1 MAYPIKDFDQI
12 RNLIIQE
19 IRNSTGITAPD
30 DSDAAI
36 RADGEAAVVE
46 GLYHHQSY
54 IQKQL
59 FVETADEPYLYIHAE
74 VLGVPRL
81 GGSLASGQV
90 TASSN
95 VTLTIPAGN
104 KLTDGKGHFWL
115 VVATT
120 ELSANT
126 PKTIEVVAEQ
136 IGASWNFTG
145 SLLWVSPQAGLS
157 GVATEVSING
167 GVDGEELED
176 WRTRML
182 ERKRLG
188 YFRDRS
194 ADLEEAVK
202 NFSYVKDIYIYKKRR
217 GLGSVDIAFT
227 VKGNPPMLPT
237 TTQVAE
243 VQALLDSI
251 SDHYFDSVAYMPD
264 KEFIDISAVV
274 TGTVDLEL
282 VKTTI
287 KNYMA
292 ELKPV
297 AEYSYSQLFARIL
310 SLAGVTDLVLT
321 PSHNVAPT
329 LDVFHTGWLRLGS
342 LNVTRGT

>member
-1 MAYPIKDFDQI
+1 MAYQIKNFEEI
-12 RNLIIQE
+12 KNLIIQE

-30 DSDAAI
+30 DSDASI
-36 RADGEAAVVE
+36 RADGEASVVE
-46 GLYHHQSY
+46 GLYHHQTY

-59 FVETADEPYLYIHAE
+59 FVETADEPFLYIHAE

-81 GGSLASGQV
+81 GGSLASGTV
-90 TASSN
+90 TAISN
-95 VTLTIPAGN
+95 VALTIQTGS

-115 VVATT
+115 VATTT
-120 ELSANT
+120 ELSANI

-136 IGASWNFTG
+136 IGASWNILG

-157 GVATEVSING
+157 GVATEVAING

-176 WRTRML
+176 WRSRML

-194 ADLEEAVK
+194 ADLEESVK

-217 GLGSVDIAFT
+217 GLGSVDVAFT

-237 TTQVAE
+237 TTQVTE

-251 SDHYFDSVAYMPD
+251 SDHYFDSIAYMPD
-264 KEFIDISAVV
+264 KEFLDISAVAS
-274 TGTVDLEL
+274 GTVDLAL
-282 VKTTI
+282 VETTI
-287 KNYMA
+287 KDYMA

-297 AEYSYSQLFARIL
+297 SEYSYSQLFGRIL
-310 SLAGVTDLVLT
+310 SLVGVTDLVLT
-321 PSHNVAPT
+321 PNHNVAPT

-342 LNVTRGT
+342 LNVTRGS

>member
-1 MAYPIKDFDQI
+1 MAYPIKTFQQI
-12 RNLIIQE
+12 RDMILQE
-19 IRNSTGITAPD
+19 VKNSIGITAPA

-36 RADGEAAVVE
+36 RADGEASVVE
-46 GLYHHQSY
+46 GLYHHQTY

-59 FVETADEPYLYIHAE
+59 FVETADEPFLYIHAE
-74 VLGVPRL
+74 ALGVPRL
-81 GGSLASGQV
+81 GGSKASGQV

-95 VTLTIPAGN
+95 VALTIEAGS

-115 VVATT
+115 VMMTT
-120 ELSANT
+120 ELSANI
-126 PKTIEVVAEQ
+126 PKIIDVIAEQ
-136 IGASWNFTG
+136 VGSAWNFSG
-145 SLLWVSPQAGLS
+145 SLLWVSPSAGLS
-157 GVATEVSING
+157 GIAEEVSING
-167 GVDGEELED
+167 GVDGEELEA
-176 WRTRML
+176 WRSRML
-182 ERKRLG
+182 ERKRSG

-194 ADLEEAVK
+194 SDFETALK
-202 NFSYVKDIYIYKKRR
+202 NFSYVKDTYIYKKRR

-237 TTQVAE
+237 TTQIAE
-243 VQALLDSI
+243 VQATLDAI

-274 TGTVDLEL
+274 SGAIDLNT

-287 KNYMA
+287 EDYMS

-297 AEYSYSQLFARIL
+297 EDYSYSQLFARIF
-310 SLAGVTDLVLT
+310 SLTGVSDLVLT
-321 PSHNVAPT
+321 PNHNIAPR

-342 LNVTRGT
+342 LKVIRGS